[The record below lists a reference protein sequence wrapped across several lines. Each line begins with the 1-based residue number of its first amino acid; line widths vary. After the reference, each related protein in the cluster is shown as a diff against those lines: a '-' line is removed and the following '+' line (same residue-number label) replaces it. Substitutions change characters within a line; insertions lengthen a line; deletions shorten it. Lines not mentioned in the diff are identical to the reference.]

1 MKNVGVRDIF
11 GIRPKKKKIFTK
23 LLIKNYNEKKLG
35 FRNLNNNIFV
45 NYNSNK
51 KNIKD
56 KPYKLNI
63 DIISKN
69 RNSFENQNPR
79 LDNES
84 YTNKF
89 GKTKKI
95 NNLKLI
101 NINNNNNKQNSTLK
115 NKFIN
120 YNIKKLKQYNRLVNQ
135 INININNIARSV
147 QRTQFENYIN
157 HNFDKSNVINLNV
170 ILNDKLNDYNNQ
182 IENFFNGV
190 DNEVELNVQ
199 KLKSNKKKANKMLEE
214 FNKMKNE
221 INLIEDDK
229 KICLY
234 KKEKDSTI
242 LENKQF
248 LSDIEN
254 FLKENLN
261 KTKQKVLNEENNFNN
276 KCDILKKN
284 IESYENSVINTMISG
299 IPNICMRI
307 RRFKKY
313 TNSKSKYFKTDSL
326 CMLVSN
332 TINLA
337 GFAIC
342 GLIYDHNQSDFKYT
356 INLKIYELDNIQN
369 FSGDNKE
376 MISINVDI
384 PMITNIVDPVFQFYL
399 PNSVTISKNKMYFI
413 IIKNL
418 SNLTFVNS
426 WTGNVGKEYDEK
438 MNQSSVIS
446 NNSNVKFNF
455 LNAFGVESDF
465 NEFTEGI
472 ISDVIF
478 SQID

>member
-1 MKNVGVRDIF
+1 
-11 GIRPKKKKIFTK
+11 
-23 LLIKNYNEKKLG
+23 
-35 FRNLNNNIFV
+35 
-45 NYNSNK
+45 
-51 KNIKD
+51 
-56 KPYKLNI
+56 
-63 DIISKN
+63 
-69 RNSFENQNPR
+69 
-79 LDNES
+79 
-84 YTNKF
+84 
-89 GKTKKI
+89 
-95 NNLKLI
+95 
-101 NINNNNNKQNSTLK
+101 
-115 NKFIN
+115 
-120 YNIKKLKQYNRLVNQ
+120 
-135 INININNIARSV
+135 
-147 QRTQFENYIN
+147 
-157 HNFDKSNVINLNV
+157 
-170 ILNDKLNDYNNQ
+170 
-182 IENFFNGV
+182 
-190 DNEVELNVQ
+190 
-199 KLKSNKKKANKMLEE
+199 MLEE

-276 KCDILKKN
+276 KCDNLKKN

-337 GFAIC
+337 GFSIC
-342 GLIYDHNQSDFKYT
+342 GLIYDHNQNDFKYT
-356 INLKIYELDNIQN
+356 INLKIYELDNVQN

-376 MISINVDI
+376 MISLNVDI

>member
-1 MKNVGVRDIF
+1 MNDLDSLFSRVRCTVHHGIKPNYLTIDKKTFQINCTLCLEENVQPKRKNLIIVDPNLVNMENNLTEDETNHTCYLH
-11 GIRPKKKKIFTK
+11 PKEKALFYCEQCGQFLCKTCFATEHRNHSSSTFDLIIDTIKTK
-23 LLIKNYNEKKLG
+23 VNDLYDQLQ
-35 FRNLNNNIFV
+35 NLNNEIDDNIEPV
-45 NYNSNK
+45 K
-51 KNIKD
+51 
-56 KPYKLNI
+56 
-63 DIISKN
+63 
-69 RNSFENQNPR
+69 
-79 LDNES
+79 
-84 YTNKF
+84 
-89 GKTKKI
+89 
-95 NNLKLI
+95 
-101 NINNNNNKQNSTLK
+101 NINNFYEEEKKNFQIKLEQINNNI
-115 NKFIN
+115 NK
-120 YNIKKLKQYNRLVNQ
+120 
-135 INININNIARSV
+135 
-147 QRTQFENYIN
+147 T
-157 HNFDKSNVINLNV
+157 
-170 ILNDKLNDYNNQ
+170 LNDKLNDYNNQ

-221 INLIEDDK
+221 INLIDDDK

-234 KKEKDSTI
+234 KKENDNTI

-276 KCDILKKN
+276 KCDNLKKN

-307 RRFKKY
+307 RRFRKY
-313 TNSKSKYFKTDSL
+313 TNSKSKYFKIDSL

-342 GLIYDHNQSDFKYT
+342 GLIYEHNQSNNKYK
-356 INLKIYELDNIQN
+356 INLKIYELDNVQN
-369 FSGDNKE
+369 FSVDNKE
-376 MISINVDI
+376 MISLDVEI
-384 PMITNIVDPVFQFYL
+384 PMITNIVDPVYQFYL
-399 PNSVTISKNKMYFI
+399 PNSITISKNKMYFI

-418 SNLTFVNS
+418 SDLTFINS
-426 WTGNVGKEYDEK
+426 WTGNVGKESDEK

-465 NEFTEGI
+465 NEFNEGI

>member
-1 MKNVGVRDIF
+1 MNDLDSLFSRVRCTVHHGIKPNYLTIDKKTFQINCSLCLEENVQPKRKN
-11 GIRPKKKKIFTK
+11 
-23 LLIKNYNEKKLG
+23 LIIVDPNLVNIENNLTEDETNHTCYLHENEKALFYCEECGQFLCKTCFATEHRNHSSSTFDLIIDAIKTKVNNLYDQLQ
-35 FRNLNNNIFV
+35 NLNNEIDNNIEPV
-45 NYNSNK
+45 K
-51 KNIKD
+51 
-56 KPYKLNI
+56 
-63 DIISKN
+63 
-69 RNSFENQNPR
+69 
-79 LDNES
+79 
-84 YTNKF
+84 
-89 GKTKKI
+89 
-95 NNLKLI
+95 
-101 NINNNNNKQNSTLK
+101 NINNFYIEEKKNFQIKLEQINNNI
-115 NKFIN
+115 NK
-120 YNIKKLKQYNRLVNQ
+120 
-135 INININNIARSV
+135 
-147 QRTQFENYIN
+147 T
-157 HNFDKSNVINLNV
+157 
-170 ILNDKLNDYNNQ
+170 LNDKLNDYNNQ

-276 KCDILKKN
+276 KCDNLKKN

-299 IPNICMRI
+299 IPNICLRI

-342 GLIYDHNQSDFKYT
+342 GLIYEQNQNDLKYK

-376 MISINVDI
+376 MISLNVDI